1 MALMKGCRGHMH
13 GKGRGCQV
21 KRGCHKKDLVSSKL
35 KIILIRSKKMKSVK
49 FLNHLMIIVGAVFL
63 FTVIWSVSSAE
74 DGAKKIS
81 SPEVYTQWEA
91 FGRYVSS
98 VSVEMIEKA
107 GTRPEKENLIVLTNA
122 GYAEVKGMAT
132 QAALDG
138 ISGSTGVTRG
148 KNTLVEIHSAPWAP
162 LWFAVYDKASGFCAY
177 LETDGVKAAD
187 QPGRS
192 GNISGDVFSVKSVER
207 IDAAY
212 LYKHSKAFEKKLAGR
227 VFGNNTFRVVSIA
240 NAVAE
245 NAPAYVV
252 RAFEFHDHFCPGVIS
267 GILMAEYVKKHFS
280 PENANF
286 FVHSVQPWCKEDALM
301 VLLNATPGKRG
312 YALSY
317 PSEADLA
324 QRVPEA
330 RNAATI
336 VYRQDRETKIW
347 EGKTLAF
354 EWADQPCLKV
364 HKGLLGKLYADL
376 WYLQHMQTPEAFV
389 QVLKTFTLPEGVS
402 PKDWAAPGID
412 PLEKLGLLR

>member
-1 MALMKGCRGHMH
+1 MK
-13 GKGRGCQV
+13 QV
-21 KRGCHKKDLVSSKL
+21 KSFNNC
-35 KIILIRSKKMKSVK
+35 
-49 FLNHLMIIVGAVFL
+49 MIIAGVVFV
-63 FTVIWSVSSAE
+63 FTVLWNVCYAE
-74 DGAKKIS
+74 DTGKSPS
-81 SPEVYTQWEA
+81 SPEIYTQWEA
-91 FGRYVSS
+91 FGRYVSGI
-98 VSVEMIEKA
+98 SVEMIEKA
-107 GTRPEKENLIVLTNA
+107 GAQLEKENLIVLTNA

-138 ISGSTGVTRG
+138 ISGTTGVTRG

-177 LETDGVKAAD
+177 LETDGAKAAE
-187 QPGRS
+187 QPGIS
-192 GNISGDVFSVKSVER
+192 GKISGDVFSVKSVER

-212 LYKHSKAFEKKLAGR
+212 LYKHSEAFEKKLAGR

-267 GILMAEYVKKHFS
+267 GIFMAEYVKKHFS
-280 PENANF
+280 PENSNF

-317 PSEADLA
+317 PLEADLA
-324 QRVPEA
+324 QRVPEV

-336 VYRQDRETKIW
+336 VYRQDRKTRIW
-347 EGKTLAF
+347 EGKILAF

-364 HKGLLGKLYADL
+364 HKGLLGKLCADL
-376 WYLQHMQTPEAFV
+376 WYLQHMQTPETFV
-389 QVLKTFTLPEGVS
+389 KVLKTFTLPEGVA

-412 PLEKLGLLR
+412 PLKKLGLLR